1 MNMQKVKSSTIEAV
15 GHDAEKNRMVVRFNN
30 GTEYEYSNVNKEQH
44 SAFVGADSVGSHFHA
59 HIRGKFDHRKME
71 KEG

>member
-15 GHDAEKNRMVVRFNN
+15 GHDAEKNRMVMRFNN
-30 GTEYEYSNVNKEQH
+30 GTEYECININAEQH

-59 HIRGKFDHRKME
+59 HIKGKFEIRKIE